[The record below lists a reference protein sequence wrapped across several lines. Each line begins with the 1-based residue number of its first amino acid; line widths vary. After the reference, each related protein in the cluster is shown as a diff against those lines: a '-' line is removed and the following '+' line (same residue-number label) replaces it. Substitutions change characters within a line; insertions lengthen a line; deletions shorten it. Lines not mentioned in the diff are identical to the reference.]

1 MCGPEMSTYYSC
13 PERRIDARATRVA
26 AAARTR
32 GSHVAQLTTRPQRVQ
47 LDSAPRRTSSRTRAH
62 RRTQCTCATR
72 QLAGVRGDTAHC
84 RARRASCLPPERSP
98 QRRRAPAGEVSGQR
112 TSPSPSAKTDARRRG
127 ARSLARRRRGTEATC
142 GRAETRQLRGR
153 RHSARARPDMARGH
167 CIRSAVH
174 GKSTSAG
181 KP

>member
-13 PERRIDARATRVA
+13 RATHRRTRDARGGGRAHPRLSCGSTDNSTATRNSTA
-26 AAARTR
+26 
-32 GSHVAQLTTRPQRVQ
+32 
-47 LDSAPRRTSSRTRAH
+47 APRRTSSRTRAH

-142 GRAETRQLRGR
+142 GSAETRQLRGR